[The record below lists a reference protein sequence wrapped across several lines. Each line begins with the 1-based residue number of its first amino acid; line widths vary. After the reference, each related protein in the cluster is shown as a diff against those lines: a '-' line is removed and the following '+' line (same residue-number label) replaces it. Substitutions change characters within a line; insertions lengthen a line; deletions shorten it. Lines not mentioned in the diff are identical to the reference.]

1 MVKQLTVRNVGDDL
15 ERALR
20 KEQRARGNSLNQ
32 TVLDLLRRVLGLSP
46 GAVYD
51 NGLGKLAGT
60 WSEKDAKRFKADTA
74 VFEQIDKELWR

>member
-1 MVKQLTVRNVGDDL
+1 MKQLSVRNVGDDL

-20 KEQRARGNSLNQ
+20 KEQKARGYSLNQ
-32 TVLDLLRRVLGLSP
+32 TVLDLLRRALGLAP

-60 WSEKDAKRFKADTA
+60 WSEKDVKRFKADTA
-74 VFEQIDKELWR
+74 GFERIDKELWR